1 MQSDDFDEVRARI
14 DRENVYLWRRGP
26 RRLDAEPIRDAM
38 LVTAGRLDFRMYGTG
53 SLNVE
58 MPRRSVYFFIKRSQ
72 LIPMM
77 MLFDW
82 PEHLVSIGQRSI
94 TTTAPQ
100 ALAMMNSGL
109 ARHCAEGFAARVAGG
124 DAVAEVSRAYRIAF
138 GRPPTESETG
148 LGQSFLASQRA
159 TYARAGRSDADHVAL
174 VDFCQAIIGMN
185 EFIYIP

>member
-1 MQSDDFDEVRARI
+1 
-14 DRENVYLWRRGP
+14 
-26 RRLDAEPIRDAM
+26 
-38 LVTAGRLDFRMYGTG
+38 
-53 SLNVE
+53 
-58 MPRRSVYFFIKRSQ
+58 MPRRSVYFFVKRSQ

-82 PEHLVSIGQRSI
+82 PEHLVSIGQRSV

-109 ARHCAEGFAARVAGG
+109 ARHCAEGLAARVAGG

-138 GRPPTESETG
+138 GRPPSESEAR
-148 LGQSFLASQRA
+148 LGESFLASQRA
-159 TYARAGRSDADHVAL
+159 AYARERRRDADRAAL
-174 VDFCQAIIGMN
+174 VDFCQAMIGMN

>member
-1 MQSDDFDEVRARI
+1 
-14 DRENVYLWRRGP
+14 
-26 RRLDAEPIRDAM
+26 M
-38 LVTAGRLDFRMYGTG
+38 LATAGRLDLRMYGPG

-58 MPRRSVYFFIKRSQ
+58 MPWRSVYFFIKRSR

-82 PEHLVSIGQRSI
+82 PEHLVSIGQRSV

-109 ARHCAEGFAARVAGG
+109 ARHCAEGLAARVAGG

-138 GRPPTESETG
+138 GRPPSESEAR
-148 LGQSFLASQRA
+148 LGESFLASQRA
-159 TYARAGRSDADHVAL
+159 AYAREGRGDANRAAL
-174 VDFCQAIIGMN
+174 VDFCQAMIGMN

>member
-1 MQSDDFDEVRARI
+1 
-14 DRENVYLWRRGP
+14 
-26 RRLDAEPIRDAM
+26 
-38 LVTAGRLDFRMYGTG
+38 MYGPGT
-53 SLNVE
+53 LDRE

-82 PEHLVSIGQRSI
+82 PEHLVSIGQRSV

-100 ALAMMNSGL
+100 ALALLNSGL

-124 DAVAEVSRAYRIAF
+124 DAVAAVSRPTGSPSAAI
-138 GRPPTESETG
+138 RPNRGTTRRA
-148 LGQSFLASQRA
+148 FLASQRSA
-159 TYARAGRSDADHVAL
+159 YARDGAAEPDRAAL
-174 VDFCQAIIGMN
+174 VDFCQALMGMN